1 MDFELSEEERLIQE
15 TAREFARD
23 VVEPAAART
32 DQEARFPAEVIAR
45 MRELGFLGMT
55 VPAEY
60 GGAGMGNVALSL
72 LLIELNR
79 ACASTGVIVSVHNS
93 LVCGPLARFGNEDQK
108 RRYLP
113 RLASG
118 EWLGA
123 YALTE
128 PEAGSDAGNQQTV
141 AVRRGDEWELTG
153 TKIFITTGKE
163 AGFYIV
169 FARTVPGS
177 HGPDGVSAF
186 LVERTTP
193 GLQVTRE
200 EEKMGIRGSSTMTMV
215 LDGCRVPDAN
225 LLGEEAK
232 GFSIAMD
239 TLNGGRIGIACQAV
253 GIAEGC
259 LDASLKY
266 AKDREQFGKKIGE
279 FQAIQWKL
287 ADMATKLEAARLLTL
302 KAAWLRDRGHNPIIE
317 CSMAKLFASEAANW
331 AAREAVQ
338 VHGGAGYLKDFPVER
353 YFRDARIT
361 EIYEGTSEVQRLV
374 IARQLLRR

>member
-15 TAREFARD
+15 TAREFARN
-23 VVEPAAART
+23 VVEPAASRT
-32 DQEARFPAEVIAR
+32 DQEGRFPAEVISQ
-45 MRELGFLGMT
+45 MRELGFLGIT

-93 LVCGPLARFGNEDQK
+93 LVCGPLTRFGNDDQK

-141 AVRRGDEWELTG
+141 GVRHGNEWTLTG

-186 LVERTTP
+186 LVERTSH
-193 GLQVTRE
+193 GLQITRE

-215 LDGCRVPDAN
+215 LDGCRVPHEN

-232 GFSIAMD
+232 GFAIAMD

-259 LDASLKY
+259 LEASLKY
-266 AKDREQFGKKIGE
+266 AKDREQFGKKIAE

-302 KAAWLRDRGHNPIIE
+302 KAAWLRDQGHNPIIE

-361 EIYEGTSEVQRLV
+361 EIYEGTSEIQRVV
-374 IARQLLRR
+374 IGASILK

>member
-15 TAREFARD
+15 TAREFARN
-23 VVEPAAART
+23 VVEPAASRT
-32 DQEARFPAEVIAR
+32 DQEGRFPAEVISQ
-45 MRELGFLGMT
+45 MRELGFLGIT

-93 LVCGPLARFGNEDQK
+93 LVCGPLTRFGNDDQK

-141 AVRRGDEWELTG
+141 GVRHGNEWTLTG

-186 LVERTTP
+186 LVERTSH
-193 GLQVTRE
+193 GLQITRE

-215 LDGCRVPDAN
+215 LDGCRVPHEN

-232 GFSIAMD
+232 GFAIAMD

-259 LDASLKY
+259 LEASLKY
-266 AKDREQFGKKIGE
+266 AKDREQFGKKIAE

-302 KAAWLRDRGHNPIIE
+302 KAAWLRDQGHNPIIE